1 MRAITAGIILTTGCL
16 FINLTGCKL
25 GKPSLSSLAWW
36 QNDTELASRYIEP
49 PSHQFTPSESAVVSN
64 DPALPPLPTDIQKT
78 ADSFEQEIARSYK
91 ELVKDSKQHNADLIT
106 SLEKT
111 ASAKVLEPQTVP
123 KPPEDLPQAQSPLAP
138 LAPLANNQSE
148 FAIPKATP
156 DTGGFVPNSPNE
168 QLQNRATPLKPVNSG
183 DSFVVG
189 NQDSSFVPRN
199 DSSFQ
204 PSSETPNYMK
214 VAENTLPNLEPKK
227 LDSASLQ
234 PLEAKPP
241 GAMSDEAPS
250 KFADQSTF
258 VPTPVPS
265 PKSMDNGTSNNAYP
279 STPHKSF
286 GNSADAAPNT
296 FQPSQTNRN
305 EQLFNSFGGTPSLPI
320 PNPQIAPSS
329 ETSTLNLP
337 TQGSYAPGSISTPSP
352 IVPSQLKLP
361 MPKSSTLH

>member
-16 FINLTGCKL
+16 FINLTGCQL
-25 GKPSLSSLAWW
+25 GKPSLGSLAWW

-64 DPALPPLPTDIQKT
+64 DPDLPPLPTDIQKT

-111 ASAKVLEPQTVP
+111 APAKVLNPQTVP
-123 KPPEDLPQAQSPLAP
+123 NPPEDLPQAQSPLAP
-138 LAPLANNQSE
+138 LADNQGE
-148 FAIPKATP
+148 FAISKETP
-156 DTGGFVPNSPNE
+156 DTGGFVPNSPSE
-168 QLQNRATPLKPVNSG
+168 QLQKSATPLKPGNTG

-199 DSSFQ
+199 DSGFQ
-204 PSSETPNYMK
+204 PSPETPNYMRF
-214 VAENTLPNLEPKK
+214 AENLLPNLEPKNPG
-227 LDSASLQ
+227 SASLQ

-241 GAMSDEAPS
+241 GAMGDEAPNG
-250 KFADQSTF
+250 FTDQSTF
-258 VPTPVPS
+258 VPTPIPS

-296 FQPSQTNRN
+296 IQPSQASQN
-305 EQLFNSFGGTPSLPI
+305 EQLFDSFGGTPSLPI
-320 PNPQIAPSS
+320 PSPQIAPSS
-329 ETSTLNLP
+329 EASTLNLP

>member
-16 FINLTGCKL
+16 FINLTGCQL

-111 ASAKVLEPQTVP
+111 APAKVLNPQTVP
-123 KPPEDLPQAQSPLAP
+123 KPPEDLPQTQSPLAP
-138 LAPLANNQSE
+138 RANNQSE
-148 FAIPKATP
+148 FAISKETP
-156 DTGGFVPNSPNE
+156 DTGGFVPNSPRG
-168 QLQNRATPLKPVNSG
+168 QVQKSTTPLTVENKSSAVAIE
-183 DSFVVG
+183 
-189 NQDSSFVPRN
+189 NQGSSFVPRN
-199 DSSFQ
+199 DSGFQ
-204 PSSETPNYMK
+204 PSSKTPNYMRF
-214 VAENTLPNLEPKK
+214 AENTLPKLEPKNS
-227 LDSASLQ
+227 DSASLQ

-241 GAMSDEAPS
+241 GAMSDEAPNR
-250 KFADQSTF
+250 FADQSTL
-258 VPTPVPS
+258 VPTPIPS
-265 PKSMDNGTSNNAYP
+265 PKSMDNGTSNNPYP

-286 GNSADAAPNT
+286 GSSVDAAPNT
-296 FQPSQTNRN
+296 IQPSQTSQN
-305 EQLFNSFGGTPSLPI
+305 EQLFDSFGGTPSLPI
-320 PNPQIAPSS
+320 PNSQITPPS
-329 ETSTLNLP
+329 EASTLNLP

-352 IVPSQLKLP
+352 IAPSQLKLP